1 MANKTSLN
9 YSRTPAPLNNPPPPE
24 TPTVIVELKVS
35 IPHPSPQQ
43 MNSRTSDVP
52 YTHAWEQQK

>member
-9 YSRTPAPLNNPPPPE
+9 YSRTPAPSNNPPPPE
-24 TPTVIVELKVS
+24 TNTVIVELKVS
-35 IPHPSPQQ
+35 IPQPSPQH

-52 YTHAWEQQK
+52 NTHARKPQE